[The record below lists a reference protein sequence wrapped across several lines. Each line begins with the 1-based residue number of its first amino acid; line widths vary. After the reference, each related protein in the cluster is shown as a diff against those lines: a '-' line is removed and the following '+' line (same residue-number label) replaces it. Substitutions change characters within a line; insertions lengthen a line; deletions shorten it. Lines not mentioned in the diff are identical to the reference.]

1 MQHTKKLRIHKQKMD
16 LLEIENEKLA
26 QYGFHA
32 RLEIAQYGFHA
43 RLEMLCLQVAM
54 DRLL

>member
-1 MQHTKKLRIHKQKMD
+1 MD

-26 QYGFHA
+26 QHG
-32 RLEIAQYGFHA
+32 LHA
-43 RLEMLCLQVAM
+43 RLEMLQLQVAM

>member
-1 MQHTKKLRIHKQKMD
+1 MD